1 MPWSQCKQT
10 LLRCDGH
17 LILNTIDSVIPHLY
31 ETDRRTRAM
40 ENPPEAE
47 MEKLELDAQ
56 RKAAKEAKKGVRYGN
71 WVRGEE
77 LELLSL
83 VSFVDIWV

>member
-1 MPWSQCKQT
+1 M
-10 LLRCDGH
+10 RCDGH

-56 RKAAKEAKKGVRYGN
+56 RKAAKEAKKRAK
-71 WVRGEE
+71 EE
-77 LELLSL
+77 KAKQKAEKAKQGALKG
-83 VSFVDIWV
+83 